1 MKLVEVK
8 EVPSRHNNKV
18 EGYLTE
24 FMQMNTP
31 VVRVEIAP
39 KEYASTYSAAG
50 SFRKA
55 IERLKLPAKAMVRKG
70 QVFLICTDI

>member
-1 MKLVEVK
+1 MKLVEIK

-18 EGYLTE
+18 ESYLTE

-31 VVRVEIAP
+31 VVRVELAP
-39 KEYASTYSAAG
+39 AEYVSAYSAAN

-55 IERLKLPAKAMVRKG
+55 IKRLRAPVKSAVRNG
-70 QVFLICTDI
+70 QLYLIRTDM